1 MLTIPDK
8 TEAAEYYFTYINQ
21 VPAGDI
27 CRVIEAQGAETDQD
41 VAITAAGADARSWKG
56 LV

>member
-1 MLTIPDK
+1 MQTTAPDR

-27 CRVIEAQGAETDQD
+27 NQILEAQAAE
-41 VAITAAGADARSWKG
+41 
-56 LV
+56 